1 MQKDAKVDG
10 FRPGKV
16 PLPVLQNMYG
26 NYALREAVEHFVDQ
40 GVDAGLKKYDIKPM
54 ARPKVS
60 VDQMGGKNADIEL
73 SFEVESTPNIP
84 SIDFNNLEINDYK
97 VADITPEELDQALE
111 KHADENPAY
120 KPSEAKIIKKLDLV
134 YLSLIVKDQNDS
146 IIKEL
151 TFEYDEQ
158 KSSTDKASSK
168 YYGCIRVIAGGNAF
182 PELAKLLLDSKVK
195 IGESYSEDNFKFTEQ
210 YIPEKFR
217 NIEYKITIT
226 PIALER
232 PYKKLDAQ
240 YLEIM
245 AIDKTLEDYSKDF
258 KEDLLKFSRQESGN
272 LQRVEIFDYID
283 EAIDSAMPTRTVDLE
298 IEAMKEDLKAQN
310 EEINDEKILTLAK
323 RRVKL
328 AIFINTY
335 VEQNNL
341 EIDQEELKRAI
352 MYKAMSSRVDPSEYM
367 KYLRENPQQVD
378 AIKIPLLEQQA
389 VKHIIDTCKKQE
401 QTISYTELNAK
412 TDEVNS
418 RF

>member
-1 MQKDAKVDG
+1 MEISVISQEELYHKIKVVVPNVDVIKKVDEKLKDMQKDAKVDG

-151 TFEYDEQ
+151 TFE
-158 KSSTDKASSK
+158 KSCTSRA
-168 YYGCIRVIAGGNAF
+168 YLN
-182 PELAKLLLDSKVK
+182 
-195 IGESYSEDNFKFTEQ
+195 
-210 YIPEKFR
+210 
-217 NIEYKITIT
+217 
-226 PIALER
+226 
-232 PYKKLDAQ
+232 KK
-240 YLEIM
+240 
-245 AIDKTLEDYSKDF
+245 
-258 KEDLLKFSRQESGN
+258 
-272 LQRVEIFDYID
+272 
-283 EAIDSAMPTRTVDLE
+283 
-298 IEAMKEDLKAQN
+298 
-310 EEINDEKILTLAK
+310 
-323 RRVKL
+323 
-328 AIFINTY
+328 
-335 VEQNNL
+335 
-341 EIDQEELKRAI
+341 
-352 MYKAMSSRVDPSEYM
+352 
-367 KYLRENPQQVD
+367 
-378 AIKIPLLEQQA
+378 
-389 VKHIIDTCKKQE
+389 
-401 QTISYTELNAK
+401 
-412 TDEVNS
+412 
-418 RF
+418 